1 MGLEIQDDWTF
12 PLSTGAKC
20 LEKGGLG
27 ENCNSLNSLRHPSP
41 GCTVHWLLIRE
52 LYSYNRHHCPDV
64 DAPQCFPSR
73 KQRLLGSGK
82 FPDFT
87 PLMRGPYFAPTWV
100 FFTRRRALSSCL
112 FTTSISS
119 QRPPK
124 GSSLCSSH
132 GAFPAGMEDR
142 LYDLKHNPPL
152 TQFNACT

>member
-64 DAPQCFPSR
+64 DALQCFPSR

-82 FPDFT
+82 SPDLLLWWGALTLHPLESSSCGGEHSPPVSLQLPSPPQASKRKQSVQRPWCFSCWYGRQIIRFKTQSFPD
-87 PLMRGPYFAPTWV
+87 P
-100 FFTRRRALSSCL
+100 
-112 FTTSISS
+112 I
-119 QRPPK
+119 
-124 GSSLCSSH
+124 
-132 GAFPAGMEDR
+132 
-142 LYDLKHNPPL
+142 
-152 TQFNACT
+152 